1 MKQKRNNLEYIL
13 VAVLT
18 AGIFLSACAVRNIYP
33 FGSELISN
41 TSDYG
46 QQMLP
51 IITHIWDAL
60 HGRDSFWFTW
70 KVGLGT
76 SFAGTA
82 SHFSLISPFYLF
94 FLFVSRDQI
103 PYSMIWFILIRLMV
117 SALSMC
123 FFLRNDRLFFSQK
136 PASWLIVTASILY
149 ALNGYTL
156 MYYGMM
162 WQDCAAA
169 APFFFCFLDQML
181 QKEGEKDGKTEVGYT
196 ISLAILL
203 IMNIQISFSMVLFV
217 IAWAGGWMFLIC
229 RNHHQRGKVS
239 CKLILYSLLALGISM
254 AVFLPGLIN
263 MQNSY
268 RMATSDY
275 GFSWTSY
282 LNKVLTAKQEPEK
295 KYLMLA
301 SMTVPLILI
310 LKDGLPKIFH
320 RTMNSLDRFEVYL
333 LVLMVLPVIFESVN
347 AIYHNGPYSM
357 YPMRYGFLMIF
368 VILLTAVSQEEG
380 KQCNPRKYAVFFSI
394 LMLGS
399 ETVLFARKLE
409 SEPLNDAYLLAEE
422 LKSDEDTG
430 LSRTKITDNS
440 VIDTY
445 ALLGNQSS
453 LGSYVPENS
462 RRQVELAQKLGYS
475 QDWVKLCD
483 AGGTLFSD
491 AVLQM
496 NRYVISGDRT
506 MSWQNG
512 SSAVL
517 DQELSGDFNTY
528 LLKYTYSP
536 AFFISSDT
544 SLPSEYADNPFTAQN
559 QLSELLFGT
568 DLIRYEE
575 ISLSSDEDVS
585 IELSVSGNQAVYLW
599 SDTLTDCTF
608 ELNGTPVLI
617 PERSNAENTSYPSSQ
632 NNGIISLGCYSDE
645 TRTLHITN
653 SEEAGTL
660 IIGYLDLD
668 ALKET
673 SENQTQV
680 LDGLETEKNMLN
692 MTVTVQEDGYILLP
706 VAADNGWNA
715 MVNGTSA
722 SLGTLWD
729 GLILVPV
736 TAGENQISM
745 TFIPEKQKA
754 GQMISV
760 VSIALL
766 LLVIWRSKNHRCSAL
781 IGKIAEILVWIAAAI
796 VLFFVYAFPICYTV
810 ILHLI
815 R

>member
-1 MKQKRNNLEYIL
+1 MKQKRTYLEYIL
-13 VAVLT
+13 AAVLT
-18 AGIFLSACAVRNIYP
+18 AGIFLSACAVRHIYP
-33 FGSELISN
+33 FGSDLISN
-41 TSDYG
+41 SSDYS

-60 HGRDSFWFTW
+60 HGRDSFWFSW

-94 FLFVSRDQI
+94 FLCVSRDQI
-103 PYSMIWFILIRLMV
+103 PYSMIWFILIRLV
-117 SALSMC
+117 ASALSMC
-123 FFLRNDRLFFSQK
+123 FFLRNDRLFFSRK
-136 PASWLIVTASILY
+136 PASWLIILASILY

-169 APFFFCFLDQML
+169 APFFFFFLDQML
-181 QKEGEKDGKTEVGYT
+181 QKEGEKAGKTEAGYT

-203 IMNIQISFSMVLFV
+203 IMNIQISFSIVLFV
-217 IAWAGGWMFLIC
+217 IAWTGGWMFLIC
-229 RNHHQRGKVS
+229 GNHSQRGKVS

-254 AVFLPGLIN
+254 AVFLPGVFN

-275 GFSWTSY
+275 GFSWNSY

-310 LKDGLPKIFH
+310 LKDGLPKIVH
-320 RTMNSLDRFEVYL
+320 RKMNSLGRFEVYL

-347 AIYHNGPYSM
+347 ATYHNGPYSM

-368 VILLTAVSQEEG
+368 VILLTVVSQEEG
-380 KQCNPRKYAVFFSI
+380 KPFNSRTYAVFFTI

-422 LKSDEDTG
+422 LKPNEDTG

-496 NRYVISGDRT
+496 NRYVISGNRT

-536 AFFISSDT
+536 AFFISSNT
-544 SLPSEYADNPFTAQN
+544 SFPSEYADNPFAVQN

-575 ISLSSDEDVS
+575 IPVSSDSDISE
-585 IELSVSGNQAVYLW
+585 ELSISGNQAVYLW

-608 ELNGTPVLI
+608 ELNGSPVLI
-617 PERSNAENTSYPSSQ
+617 PERRNAENTSYPSNQ
-632 NNGIISLGCYSDE
+632 NNGMIALGCYSDE
-645 TRTLHITN
+645 TLSLHITN
-653 SEEAGTL
+653 SEGKGTL
-660 IIGYLDLD
+660 IVGYLDLD
-668 ALKET
+668 TLKET

-680 LDGLETEKNMLN
+680 LDHLEAEKNMLN
-692 MTVTVQEDGYILLP
+692 LTVTVPEDGYILLP
-706 VAADNGWNA
+706 VAADNGWQA
-715 MVNGTSA
+715 KVNGA
-722 SLGTLWD
+722 SVSLTTLWD
-729 GLILVPV
+729 SLILVPV
-736 TAGENQISM
+736 TAGQNQISM
-745 TFIPEKQKA
+745 KFIPEKQKA
-754 GQMISV
+754 GLLISI

-766 LLVIWRSKNHRCSAL
+766 LLAIWRSKSPQASAL
-781 IGKIAEILVWIAAAI
+781 IGRTAEILVWAAVVI
-796 VLFFVYAFPICYTV
+796 VLFFVYVFPICYTV
-810 ILHLI
+810 ILHLM